1 MTERM
6 KDFNVKLTVRSAR
19 IIDAINEKF
28 GSQANMARETG
39 INPNRING
47 FVTMRSSPTNT
58 TGWTRAAENFAA
70 ALSVPP
76 SEIWPEHLRDVRLK
90 QATAELSL
98 DFDDVQAITNGSNI
112 GQRMLIAKATD
123 GILPRQLAAVF
134 MYHEGATLDEVGRE
148 LNVTRERARQII
160 LIGERKMRLRMEKI
174 GITKINEALEEY
186 Q

>member
-1 MTERM
+1 M

-19 IIDAINEKF
+19 IIDAIEKRF

-39 INPNRING
+39 ISTSTISD
-47 FVTMRSSPTNT
+47 FVTMRAAPTKT
-58 TGWTRAAENFAA
+58 KGWSKKAEDFAA

-112 GQRMLIAKATD
+112 GQKMLIAKATK
-123 GILPRQLAAVF
+123 GIAPRKLKAVF
-134 MYHEGATLDEVGRE
+134 MYNDGATLDEVGRE
-148 LNVTRERARQII
+148 LNVTRTRVSQII
-160 LIGERKMRLRMEKI
+160 HETERKMKFRMRKM
-174 GITKINEALEEY
+174 GITEFHEALEDY
-186 Q
+186 